1 VNGLRVVYA
10 DGDPLRRG
18 RIVGR
23 AAGDL
28 IERSLDFYRRVLARR
43 GTRPT
48 HLPRLLGPFLDAA
61 ERALP
66 AQVTTLWGMAA
77 GADVPF
83 WELFAVNAWE
93 ELEPLL
99 DPAGTGDGPARAAPA
114 AERCSTV
121 TVSSPGV
128 GLLGHNEQWLAGD
141 AGNVVVVVEAGGEG
155 EPALV
160 SPTVACCLP
169 AVGINAH
176 RTAQGIQSL
185 AAGDDRVG
193 VPRVLVSRHALGASG
208 PDDAVQRAGLP
219 DRAGGYGHS
228 FAFPGGRACT
238 VETSATR
245 LALLPGGGVHTN
257 HYRDPELAWLAPP
270 PSPGSAAR
278 LQRLEA
284 LLAERAP
291 ATPAA
296 LMALL
301 ADHHDGAER
310 VCEHG
315 APDAGGNE
323 PDDEASAVLF
333 SLVCD
338 VEAGRAWVAPGS
350 PCTTAFEEVELPG
363 RRK

>member
-1 VNGLRVVYA
+1 MNAVRVVHA

-28 IERSLDFYRRVLARR
+28 IERSLDFYRRVLERR
-43 GTRPT
+43 GARPT

-99 DPAGTGDGPARAAPA
+99 APAGDGPARATPA
-114 AERCSTV
+114 AERCSSV
-121 TVSSPGV
+121 TVSGAGV
-128 GLLGHNEQWLAGD
+128 GLLGHNEQWFAGD

-155 EPALV
+155 EPALL

-185 AAGDDRVG
+185 TGGDERVG
-193 VPRVLVSRHALGASG
+193 VPRVLVSRHALGAGG
-208 PDDAVQRAGLP
+208 PDDAVRRAGLP
-219 DRAGGYGHS
+219 GRAGGYGHS

-245 LALLPGGGVHTN
+245 LRVLPGPGAHTN
-257 HYRDPELAWLAPP
+257 HYRDTELAWLVPA

-278 LQRLEA
+278 LERLEA

-291 ATPAA
+291 ATPTAM
-296 LMALL
+296 MALL
-301 ADHHDGAER
+301 ADHHDGAAR

-315 APDAGGNE
+315 TQDAVE
-323 PDDEASAVLF
+323 PDDEASVVLF

-338 VEAGRAWVAPGS
+338 VEAGRAWVAPGP
-350 PCTTAFEEVELPG
+350 PCTTAFEEVELPV
-363 RRK
+363 RRR

>member
-1 VNGLRVVYA
+1 VTGLRVVHA

-23 AAGDL
+23 ATGDL
-28 IERSLDFYRRVLARR
+28 IERSLEFYRRLLARR
-43 GTRPT
+43 GVRPT

-66 AQVTTLWGMAA
+66 AHVTTLWGMAA

-99 DPAGTGDGPARAAPA
+99 AREGAGEGPARATPA

-121 TVSSPGV
+121 TVSAAGV
-128 GLLGHNEQWLAGD
+128 GLLGHNEQWFAGD

-169 AVGINAH
+169 AVGLNAH

-185 AAGDDRVG
+185 TAADDRAG
-193 VPRVLVSRHALGASG
+193 VPRVLVSRHALAASG
-208 PDDAVQRAGLP
+208 PDDAVRRAGLP
-219 DRAGGYGHS
+219 GRAGGYGHS

-238 VETSATR
+238 VESSATR
-245 LALLPGGGVHTN
+245 LAVLPGGGAHTN
-257 HYRDPELAWLAPP
+257 HYRDGELAWLAPP

-278 LQRLEA
+278 LERLEA

-291 ATPAA
+291 ATPGAM
-296 LMALL
+296 MALL
-301 ADHHDGAER
+301 ADHHDGDGQ
-310 VCEHG
+310 VCQHG
-315 APDAGGNE
+315 ARDGDE
-323 PDDEASAVLF
+323 PDDEASEVLF

-338 VEAGRAWVAPGS
+338 VEAGQVWVAPGR
-350 PCTTAFEEVELPG
+350 PCETAFEEVELPV
-363 RRK
+363 RRR